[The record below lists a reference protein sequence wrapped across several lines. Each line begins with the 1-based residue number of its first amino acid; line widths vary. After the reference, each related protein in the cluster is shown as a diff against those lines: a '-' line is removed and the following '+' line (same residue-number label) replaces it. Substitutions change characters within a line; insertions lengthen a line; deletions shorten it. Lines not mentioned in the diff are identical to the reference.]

1 MVPSLYTIWG
11 TERLGIGIAT
21 KCDTGSFAGVW
32 AAEVVLDSV
41 RLETVRCHTVL
52 TLTADGLMID
62 HSPHID

>member
-1 MVPSLYTIWG
+1 MGYREAGYWDS
-11 TERLGIGIAT
+11 T